1 MIMAR
6 PLRYL
11 VLGAAVLFTSTVAMA
26 QIPIAD
32 PNARLRLGLN
42 LVPMPFGSFKA
53 TAFGMDFS
61 TDTAFAF
68 GVMPAID
75 YLITPYF
82 FAGFAPQFTFNVK
95 AKDGGGDAGHAIDLL
110 LRLGGNA
117 PVADNIEL
125 YGYLAPG
132 YSIVSSSGGGDS
144 ATGFALGFHGG
155 AILDISPT
163 VFTNFELGYQ
173 LGFQTLNDFD
183 SKVNYF
189 QIGLGVGLRL

>member
-11 VLGAAVLFTSTVAMA
+11 VLGAAVLFTSKVAVA

-42 LVPMPFGSFKA
+42 LVPMPFGSFK
-53 TAFGMDFS
+53 TTLNSIELS

-68 GVMPAID
+68 GLMPAID
-75 YLITPYF
+75 YLLTPYF
-82 FAGFAPQFTFNVK
+82 FVGFAPQFTFNVK
-95 AKDGGGDAGHAIDLL
+95 TKNGNEDAGNAVDLL

-155 AILDISPT
+155 AILNISPT

-189 QIGLGVGLRL
+189 QIALGVGLRL